1 MASVA
6 KTPLCIQDN
15 NSFTRKDHA
24 NQLLYHNKS
33 LTLFK
38 LLTHLRETVTDLHET
53 AHLHMIISNLHKII
67 AHLHKTIT
75 KVTPLAR
82 NVFFAQENSF
92 T

>member
-6 KTPLCIQDN
+6 KTPLSIQDN

-33 LTLFK
+33 LTLFI

-53 AHLHMIISNLHKII
+53 AHLHT
-67 AHLHKTIT
+67 TIT

-92 T
+92 TQDNVWFARDNN